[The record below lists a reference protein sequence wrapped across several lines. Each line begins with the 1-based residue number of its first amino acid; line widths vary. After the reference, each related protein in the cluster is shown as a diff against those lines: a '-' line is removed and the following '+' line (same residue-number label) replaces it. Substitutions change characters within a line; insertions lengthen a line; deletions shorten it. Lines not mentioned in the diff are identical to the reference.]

1 MTRDLTEQV
10 SYLQGLTEGL
20 NINDGGPQ
28 GKIITGILDVL
39 NEITANIKELRED
52 VFELGEYLD
61 SMDED
66 LCELQET
73 VIEYE
78 DDCDHIEI
86 ECSNCQEK
94 LYFDADVLDEEDT
107 IEIICPRCNEVVFVN
122 DGSFDYEPCCFEDE
136 GLAFEQGGV
145 NPSPS

>member
-1 MTRDLTEQV
+1 MARDITEQV

-28 GKIITGILDVL
+28 GKIISGILDVL
-39 NEITANIKELRED
+39 NEISANIKNLREE
-52 VFELGEYLD
+52 VFELSEYLD
-61 SMDED
+61 SIDEN
-66 LCELQET
+66 LCELQGMVMED
-73 VIEYE
+73 
-78 DDCDHIEI
+78 DDCDKIEL

-94 LYFDADVLDEEDT
+94 LYFDADVLDDDET

-136 GLAFEQGGV
+136 TVAVEKGGV
-145 NPSPS
+145 NPSPA

>member
-28 GKIITGILDVL
+28 GKIISGILDVL
-39 NEITANIKELRED
+39 SEISANIKNLRED
-52 VFELGEYLD
+52 VFEISEYLD
-61 SMDED
+61 SIDED
-66 LCELQET
+66 LCELQDM
-73 VIEYE
+73 VME
-78 DDCDHIEI
+78 DHDLDHIEL

-122 DGSFDYEPCCFEDE
+122 DGSFDYDQCCYDDDC
-136 GLAFEQGGV
+136 LAVQKGGV